1 MDKAALQAII
11 YLENQNTNSYCIILQ
26 GTNKVTYYNPRFYL
40 SIFYFPPPA
49 VTASFCKERTK

>member
-26 GTNKVTYYNPRFYL
+26 GTNKVTY
-40 SIFYFPPPA
+40 
-49 VTASFCKERTK
+49 